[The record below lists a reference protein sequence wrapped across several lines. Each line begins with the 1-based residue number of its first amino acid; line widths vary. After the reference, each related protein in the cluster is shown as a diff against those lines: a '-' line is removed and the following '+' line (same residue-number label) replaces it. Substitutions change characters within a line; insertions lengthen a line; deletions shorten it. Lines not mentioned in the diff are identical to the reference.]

1 QVHTGAKQLDALLGG
16 GIETGSITE
25 FFGEFRSG
33 KTQLMHTLC
42 VTSQLSR
49 ESGGAEGRVVYMDTE
64 GNFRPERIEA
74 IAERFGLDPA
84 ETLENIIV
92 TRVFNHEQQIE
103 RA

>member
-1 QVHTGAKQLDALLGG
+1 MSKRLPTFGSWSRKFCQVHTGSKQVDALLGG

-49 ESGGAEGRVVYMDTE
+49 DSGGAEGRVSPR
-64 GNFRPERIEA
+64 G
-74 IAERFGLDPA
+74 
-84 ETLENIIV
+84 TL
-92 TRVFNHEQQIE
+92 
-103 RA
+103 